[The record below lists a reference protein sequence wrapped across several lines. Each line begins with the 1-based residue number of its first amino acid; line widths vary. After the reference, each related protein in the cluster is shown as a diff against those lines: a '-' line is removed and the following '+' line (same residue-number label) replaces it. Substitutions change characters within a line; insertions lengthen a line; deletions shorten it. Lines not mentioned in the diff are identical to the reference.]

1 MTLAVT
7 VIQRCRSEAEASKDD
22 GVALRRHL
30 GRASFEARKSSH
42 LKGERNCAHPAMTD
56 LEGSATKCHP
66 VKTR

>member
-1 MTLAVT
+1 
-7 VIQRCRSEAEASKDD
+7 
-22 GVALRRHL
+22 VALRRHL